1 MNFTQLDDSLKTE
14 LWACLALQHTA
25 GLGATSRKKL
35 CDFFGTPY
43 RAVQAAGR
51 WRQAGLGL
59 RETVVDAFQAESWR
73 REAREAW
80 EKIKD
85 SEAGLLLLTD
95 PLYPA
100 PLKELSD
107 APLLLYYLGDASLL
121 QNSSL
126 AVVGARNC
134 TDEGMTVAA
143 KIVRELSQAGI
154 TCISGLARGI
164 DRVVHIAGLEG
175 VGSSIAVLGSG
186 IDVPYP
192 SDNIDLYRVMAEKG
206 LLLSEFTPG
215 SPPLPGNFPVR
226 NRIISGLAKGVL
238 VVEAALRSGT
248 LITARHAL
256 EQNRDV
262 FAVPGSTLAATSEG
276 CRDLIRRGARPV
288 FSAEDVLVELA
299 PVLLREIEE
308 RRADNTPEQMKDT
321 LETKPLSPAILPW
334 TNDEKKGKTK
344 KAGNS
349 AAGPKAPE
357 KRNFRPDGPAPK
369 TAGLSNDEKTVL
381 QALAGGEAS
390 LQCAPC
396 SPCSIDEISAR
407 AGLPVSRVSGALL
420 MLELKGLARHLPGML
435 YLAEHETE
443 T

>member
-1 MNFTQLDDSLKTE
+1 MNFAQLDESRRTE
-14 LWACLALQHTA
+14 LWACLALQHTP
-25 GLGATSRKKL
+25 GLGATGRKKL
-35 CDFFGTPY
+35 CDFFGSAY
-43 RAVQAAGR
+43 QAVQAAGR
-51 WRQAGLGL
+51 WHQAGLGL
-59 RETVVDAFQAESWR
+59 KEISLEAFKAESWR
-73 REAREAW
+73 EEARQAW
-80 EKIKD
+80 EKIRN
-85 SEAGLLLLTD
+85 SPAGILLYTD

-100 PLKELSD
+100 KLKELSD

-121 QNSSL
+121 ANTSL

-134 TDEGMTVAA
+134 TEEGMAVAA
-143 KIVRELSQAGI
+143 KIVRDLSQAGI

-192 SDNIDLYRVMAEKG
+192 SDNIDLYRVMEEKG

-215 SPPLPGNFPVR
+215 APPLPGNFPVR

-276 CRDLIRRGARPV
+276 CRELIRRGARPV
-288 FSAEDVLVELA
+288 FSAEDVLLELA
-299 PVLLREIEE
+299 PVLLREMDQ
-308 RRADNTPEQMKDT
+308 RRAGQAPDNVQAP
-321 LETKPLSPAILPW
+321 LETKAGSAVILPW

-344 KAGNS
+344 KGCTS
-349 AAGPKAPE
+349 AAWPRAPE
-357 KRNFRPDGPAPK
+357 QSTPRPNAPAREGPAAQ
-369 TAGLSNDEKTVL
+369 TAGLSSDEKTVL
-381 QALAGGEAS
+381 QALAGEAPRQA
-390 LQCAPC
+390 LQ
-396 SPCSIDEISAR
+396 IDELSAR
-407 AGLPVSRVSGALL
+407 TGLPVSRVSGALL
-420 MLELKGLARHLPGML
+420 MLELKGLARHLPGMM
-435 YLAEHETE
+435 YLAEHASEI
-443 T
+443 

>member
-1 MNFTQLDDSLKTE
+1 MNFAQLDDSQRTE

-25 GLGATSRKKL
+25 GLGANSRKKL
-35 CDFFGTPY
+35 CDFFGSPY

-51 WRQAGLGL
+51 WREAGLGL
-59 RETVVDAFQAESWR
+59 REPVVETFTRESWR
-73 REAREAW
+73 QGAREAW

-85 SEAGLLLLTD
+85 SPADILLHTD
-95 PLYPA
+95 PLYPEK
-100 PLKELSD
+100 LKELCD
-107 APLLLYYLGDASLL
+107 APLVLYYLGDVSLL
-121 QNSSL
+121 NNSSL
-126 AVVGARNC
+126 AVVGARDC
-134 TDEGMTVAA
+134 TDEGMAVAA
-143 KIVRELSQAGI
+143 KIARELSQAGI

-215 SPPLPGNFPVR
+215 TNPLPAHFPIR

-256 EQNRDV
+256 EQNREV

-276 CRDLIRRGARPV
+276 CRELIRRGARPV
-288 FSAEDVLVELA
+288 FSAEDILLELA

-308 RRADNTPEQMKDT
+308 KPSSGANGALK
-321 LETKPLSPAILPW
+321 TKPVSTVILPW
-334 TNDEKKGKTK
+334 TNEDKKDKTK
-344 KAGNS
+344 KSGNRVTRPKAAERNNLRPALPDGVS
-349 AAGPKAPE
+349 PAGPNPVCSDQADL
-357 KRNFRPDGPAPK
+357 ND
-369 TAGLSNDEKTVL
+369 DEKVVL
-381 QALAGGEAS
+381 RALAGEGPR
-390 LQCAPC
+390 L
-396 SPCSIDEISAR
+396 IDEISSR
-407 AGLPVSRVSGALL
+407 TGLPVSRVSGALL
-420 MLELKGLARHLPGML
+420 MLELKGLARHLPGMM
-435 YLAEHETE
+435 YLAEHAVET
-443 T
+443 